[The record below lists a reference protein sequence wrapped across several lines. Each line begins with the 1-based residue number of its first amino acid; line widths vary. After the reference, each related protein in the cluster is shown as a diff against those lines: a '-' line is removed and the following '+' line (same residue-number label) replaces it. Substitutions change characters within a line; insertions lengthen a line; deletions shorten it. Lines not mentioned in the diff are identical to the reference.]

1 MYSLTM
7 SPAVA
12 TTTAAEQA
20 RASVETS
27 RLARAA
33 KLAREGRGEPDV
45 PRRHQFTPQ
54 HRSRLVWLF
63 GLRSNTAI

>member
-1 MYSLTM
+1 MYSLTI

-12 TTTAAEQA
+12 TTVATQQA
-20 RASVETS
+20 RETVETS

-33 KLAREGRGEPDV
+33 KFAREGRGELDQPQ
-45 PRRHQFTPQ
+45 RHFTPQ
-54 HRSRLVWLF
+54 HRSRLGWVF

>member
-1 MYSLTM
+1 MYSLTI

-12 TTTAAEQA
+12 TTVAAHQTRE
-20 RASVETS
+20 SIETS

-33 KLAREGRGEPDV
+33 SFAREGRGQSEQAHRPV
-45 PRRHQFTPQ
+45 PQ

-63 GLRSNTAI
+63 GLRSHTAI